1 MNTST
6 PPYERRQC
14 GARSPQR
21 HDNRADAD
29 ADADAEDERDGHRAT
44 VHGGLVPAA
53 GDGIRAVHAE
63 ARGDGCLPSGSF
75 LFFLFLLAAVLT
87 NCWGR

>member
-1 MNTST
+1 M
-6 PPYERRQC
+6 PYEYECRQC
-14 GARSPQR
+14 EARSPKR
-21 HDNRADAD
+21 HDHRE
-29 ADADAEDERDGHRAT
+29 DAETERAEHQRT
-44 VHGGLVPAA
+44 VHGGLAPAA

-75 LFFLFLLAAVLT
+75 LFMAFLLLAVLA